1 MNCHLSYSLSLTL
14 FQVAIIIQEILIG
27 REVQMQWH
35 LLKMKLEMFWAGL
48 IQFKT
53 QTANPLQSLLIC
65 QNFIEI

>member
-1 MNCHLSYSLSLTL
+1 
-14 FQVAIIIQEILIG
+14 
-27 REVQMQWH
+27 MQWH

-65 QNFIEI
+65 QNFIEILIFRKRKNQKPLVKDLRIHL